1 MPFTTLEIELNN
13 QVATIWMNRP
23 DLHNAFDEILIAEL
37 TAACIAL
44 DDDADVRVIVL
55 AGHGKSFSAGADLN
69 WMRRAAN
76 NGINDNLDDARAL
89 AHMLRVLAGRGKSF
103 SAGADLNWMKRAANN
118 GLDDNLNDAR
128 ALAKM
133 LRTLAEMKKPTIA
146 RVQGAALGGGMGLA
160 SACDIAVAST
170 KAVFTTSEVKFGIIP
185 SAISPYVLRAIG
197 ARQATRYFQTAERID
212 AVRAREIGLV
222 HEVTE
227 PEALDAK
234 VAEIVAALLAGGP
247 NAQAAAKDLIRA
259 VDHQPVNHTLVEE
272 TAHRIAHLR
281 ATPEA
286 REGIAAFLEKRQ
298 PNWMGE

>member
-1 MPFTTLEIELNN
+1 MPFQALQIEL
-13 QVATIWMNRP
+13 QGPVATIWMNRP

-44 DDDADVRVIVL
+44 DEDKDVRVV
-55 AGHGKSFSAGADLN
+55 
-69 WMRRAAN
+69 
-76 NGINDNLDDARAL
+76 
-89 AHMLRVLAGRGKSF
+89 VLAGRGKSF

-128 ALAKM
+128 ALARM

-146 RVQGAALGGGMGLA
+146 RIQGAALGGGMGLA
-160 SACDIAVAST
+160 AACDIAVAST
-170 KAVFTTSEVKFGIIP
+170 KAVFATSEVKFGIIP

-197 ARQATRYFQTAERID
+197 ARQATRYFQSAERID

-222 HEVTE
+222 HETV
-227 PEALDAK
+227 EAEQLDAK
-234 VAEIVAALLAGGP
+234 VEAIVGALLQGGP
-247 NAQAAAKDLIRA
+247 LAQAAAKDLIRA
-259 VDHQPVNHTLVEE
+259 VSHQPINDTLVEE

-286 REGIAAFLEKRQ
+286 REGIAAFLDKRS
-298 PNWMGE
+298 PAWIGE